1 MYIVDMPILEI
12 GNITGKLFRVSTVIR
27 NIGGVDATM
36 VNWSFSLDGGNILL
50 GKETTGFILSLPAGD
65 EKEISSRL
73 ILGFGKP

>member
-1 MYIVDMPILEI
+1 
-12 GNITGKLFRVSTVIR
+12 
-27 NIGGVDATM
+27 M

-73 ILGFGKP
+73 ILGFGKTVITATAECAEGSSDTKTRDAFVFLPFIL